1 MGRYSVIA
9 GQNIFDV
16 ALHLYGSIEGIVDL
30 MMNNP
35 DLSLDTTLTVGQEL
49 VYTDGFVIN
58 ADVVAYNAARG
69 IVPANGEHHVYPKY
83 PEGQLSVE
91 FHLPA
96 AVLNVSGTASGTGS
110 LEIDWGDN
118 SEIEK
123 IELRNAR
130 LHLNHTFDNTI
141 KGTRRIRW
149 YSRAEFKTLDWS
161 GLQPDSI
168 FLFHPL
174 RVEELTLQNASV
186 SLEGLRLLDGTYSLR
201 LSGIT
206 TADLTP
212 LAGCRELMTLDMGE
226 GHLKPDVEDAFL
238 YEIVNRYGNRRNCTV
253 TFPVTPSGI
262 YREPDRDPESARY
275 LPVSGMECIWVILHE
290 ESWNEGGPWKFI
302 IEDKIYTVES

>member
-35 DLSLDTTLTVGQEL
+35 DLSLDTTLAVGQEL
-49 VYTDGFVIN
+49 VYTDDFVIN

-83 PEGQLSVE
+83 PEEQLCVE

-96 AVLNVSGTASGTGS
+96 TVLNVSCKASGTSS

-123 IELRNAR
+123 IELRNAP
-130 LHLNHTFDNTI
+130 LYLNHTFDNTI
-141 KGTRRIRW
+141 RGTRRIRW
-149 YSRAEFKTLDWS
+149 YSRAEFQALDWS

-168 FLFHPL
+168 FLFQPL

-186 SLEGLRLLDGTYSLR
+186 SLEGFRLLDGTYSLR

-253 TFPVTPSGI
+253 TLPVAPSGI
-262 YREPDRDPESARY
+262 YREPDRDPESTRY

>member
-1 MGRYSVIA
+1 MGRYRVIA

-83 PEGQLSVE
+83 PEGLLSVE

-96 AVLNVSGTASGTGS
+96 AVLNVSCTALGTGS

-141 KGTRRIRW
+141 RGTRRIRW
-149 YSRAEFKTLDWS
+149 YSRAEFQALDWS

-168 FLFHPL
+168 FLFQPL

-186 SLEGLRLLDGTYSLR
+186 SLEGFRLLDGTYSLR

-253 TFPVTPSGI
+253 TLPVAPSGI
-262 YREPDRDPESARY
+262 YREPDRDPESTRY

>member
-49 VYTDGFVIN
+49 VYTDGFVVN

-96 AVLNVSGTASGTGS
+96 AVLNVSCTASGTGS

-118 SEIEK
+118 SEIEI

-141 KGTRRIRW
+141 RGTRRIRW
-149 YSRAEFKTLDWS
+149 YSRAEFRTLDWS

>member
-1 MGRYSVIA
+1 M
-9 GQNIFDV
+9 
-16 ALHLYGSIEGIVDL
+16 
-30 MMNNP
+30 
-35 DLSLDTTLTVGQEL
+35 
-49 VYTDGFVIN
+49 
-58 ADVVAYNAARG
+58 
-69 IVPANGEHHVYPKY
+69 
-83 PEGQLSVE
+83 E

-96 AVLNVSGTASGTGS
+96 TVLNVSCTASGTGI

-130 LHLNHTFDNTI
+130 LHLTHTFDNTI
-141 KGTRRIRW
+141 RGTRRIRW

-174 RVEELTLQNASV
+174 RIEELALQNASV
-186 SLEGLRLLDGTYSLR
+186 SLEGFRLLDGTYSLR

-253 TFPVTPSGI
+253 TLPVAPSGI
-262 YREPDRDPESARY
+262 YREPDRDPESTRY

>member
-1 MGRYSVIA
+1 MGRYRVIA

-83 PEGQLSVE
+83 PEGLLSVE

-96 AVLNVSGTASGTGS
+96 AVLNVSCTASGTGS

-123 IELRNAR
+123 IKLGNTP
-130 LHLNHTFDNTI
+130 LHLNHTFDNTVR
-141 KGTRRIRW
+141 KTRRIRW
-149 YSRAEFKTLDWS
+149 YSRAEFRTLDWS
-161 GLQPDSI
+161 GLQPVSI

-212 LAGCRELMTLDMGE
+212 LAGCRELMTLDMGG

-262 YREPDRDPESARY
+262 YREPDRDPESTRY

>member
-1 MGRYSVIA
+1 MGRYRVIA

-16 ALHLYGSIEGIVDL
+16 ALHLCGSIEGIVDL

-96 AVLNVSGTASGTGS
+96 SVLNVSCTASGTGS

-141 KGTRRIRW
+141 RGTRRIRW
-149 YSRAEFKTLDWS
+149 YSRAEFRTLDWS

-168 FLFHPL
+168 FLFQPL

>member
-35 DLSLDTTLTVGQEL
+35 DLSLATTLAVGQEL

-96 AVLNVSGTASGTGS
+96 AILNVSCTASGTGS

-130 LHLNHTFDNTI
+130 LHLSHTFDNTI
-141 KGTRRIRW
+141 RKTRRIRW

-186 SLEGLRLLDGTYSLR
+186 SLEGLRLLDGTYSLS
-201 LSGIT
+201 LTGIS

-212 LAGCRELMTLDMGE
+212 LAGFRDLMTLNLGE

-253 TFPVTPSGI
+253 TFPVAPSGI
-262 YREPDRDPESARY
+262 YREPDRDPESTHY

>member
-1 MGRYSVIA
+1 MGRSSVIA

-16 ALHLYGSIEGIVDL
+16 ALHLYGSIEGLVDL

-96 AVLNVSGTASGTGS
+96 AVLNVSCTASGTGS

-238 YEIVNRYGNRRNCTV
+238 YEIVNRYGTRRNCTV

>member
-35 DLSLDTTLTVGQEL
+35 DLSLDTTLAVGQEL

-96 AVLNVSGTASGTGS
+96 AVLNVSCTASGTGS

>member
-1 MGRYSVIA
+1 MGRYRVIA

-96 AVLNVSGTASGTGS
+96 AVLNVSCTASGTGS

-226 GHLKPDVEDAFL
+226 GHLKPDVEDAFRCRKCYIL
-238 YEIVNRYGNRRNCTV
+238 I
-253 TFPVTPSGI
+253 I
-262 YREPDRDPESARY
+262 YFISTIY
-275 LPVSGMECIWVILHE
+275 ICICVC
-290 ESWNEGGPWKFI
+290 
-302 IEDKIYTVES
+302 

>member
-1 MGRYSVIA
+1 MGRYRVIA

-96 AVLNVSGTASGTGS
+96 SVLNVSCTASGTGS

-123 IELRNAR
+123 IELRNTPQ
-130 LHLNHTFDNTI
+130 HLRHTFDNTI
-141 KGTRRIRW
+141 RGLRRIRW
-149 YSRAEFKTLDWS
+149 YSRAEFQVLDWS

-168 FLFHPL
+168 FLFQPL

-186 SLEGLRLLDGTYSLR
+186 SLEGFRLLDGTFSLR

-212 LAGCRELMTLDMGE
+212 LAGCRGLMTLDMGE

-238 YEIVNRYGNRRNCTV
+238 FEIVNRYGNRRNCTV

-262 YREPDRDPESARY
+262 YREPDRDPETARY
-275 LPVSGMECIWVILHE
+275 LPASGMECIWIILHE

-302 IEDKIYTVES
+302 IEDQIYTVEP

>member
-30 MMNNP
+30 MMNNA
-35 DLSLDTTLTVGQEL
+35 DLSLASVLAVGQEL

-96 AVLNVSGTASGTGS
+96 AVLNVSFTASGTGS

-118 SEIEK
+118 SEIEI

-141 KGTRRIRW
+141 RGTRRIRW

-161 GLQPDSI
+161 GLLPDSI
-168 FLFHPL
+168 FLFRPL
-174 RVEELTLQNASV
+174 RVEELTLRDASV
-186 SLEGLRLLDGTYSLR
+186 SLEGFRLLDGTYSLN
-201 LSGIT
+201 LSGISA
-206 TADLTP
+206 ADLIP
-212 LAGCRELMTLDMGE
+212 LAECRELMTLDMGE
-226 GHLKPDVEDAFL
+226 GWLKPSVEDAFL

-253 TFPVTPSGI
+253 TFPVPPSGI
-262 YREPDRDPESARY
+262 YREPDRDPETARY
-275 LPVSGMECIWVILHE
+275 LPSSGMECIWIILHE

>member
-1 MGRYSVIA
+1 MGRYRVIA

-96 AVLNVSGTASGTGS
+96 SVLNVQCDASGTGS

-123 IELRNAR
+123 IELRNTPQ
-130 LHLNHTFDNTI
+130 HLRHTFDNTI
-141 KGTRRIRW
+141 RGTRRIRW
-149 YSRAEFKTLDWS
+149 YSRAEFQVLDWS

-168 FLFHPL
+168 FLFQPL

>member
-96 AVLNVSGTASGTGS
+96 AVLNVSCTASGTGS

-118 SEIEK
+118 SEIEI

-141 KGTRRIRW
+141 RGTRRIRW
-149 YSRAEFKTLDWS
+149 YSRAEFRTLDWS

>member
-30 MMNNP
+30 MMNNA
-35 DLSLDTTLTVGQEL
+35 DLSLASVLAVGQEL

-96 AVLNVSGTASGTGS
+96 AVLNVSFTASGTGS

-118 SEIEK
+118 SEIEI

-141 KGTRRIRW
+141 RGTRQIRW

-161 GLQPDSI
+161 GLLPDSI
-168 FLFHPL
+168 FLFRPL
-174 RVEELTLQNASV
+174 RVEELTLRDASV
-186 SLEGLRLLDGTYSLR
+186 SLEGFRLLDGTYSLN
-201 LSGIT
+201 LSGISA
-206 TADLTP
+206 ADLIP
-212 LAGCRELMTLDMGE
+212 LAECRELMTLDMGE
-226 GHLKPDVEDAFL
+226 GRLKPSVEDAFL

-253 TFPVTPSGI
+253 TFPVPPSGI
-262 YREPDRDPESARY
+262 YREPDRDPETARY
-275 LPVSGMECIWVILHE
+275 LPSSGMECIWIILHE

>member
-96 AVLNVSGTASGTGS
+96 AVLNVSCTASGTGS

-253 TFPVTPSGI
+253 TFLVTPSGI

>member
-96 AVLNVSGTASGTGS
+96 AVLNVSCTASGTGS

-149 YSRAEFKTLDWS
+149 YSRAEFKTLDLS

>member
-1 MGRYSVIA
+1 MGRYRVIA

-96 AVLNVSGTASGTGS
+96 SVLNVSCTASGTGS

-141 KGTRRIRW
+141 RGTRRIRW
-149 YSRAEFKTLDWS
+149 YSRAEFRTLDWS

-168 FLFHPL
+168 FLFQPL

-226 GHLKPDVEDAFL
+226 GHLKPDEEDAFL

>member
-49 VYTDGFVIN
+49 FYTDGFVIN

-96 AVLNVSGTASGTGS
+96 AVLNVSCTASGTGS

>member
-96 AVLNVSGTASGTGS
+96 AVLNVSCTASGTGS

-123 IELRNAR
+123 IELAGHQKFRR
-130 LHLNHTFDNTI
+130 LPHRVGHQQAEEIELLPLHHTVHFGA
-141 KGTRRIRW
+141 K
-149 YSRAEFKTLDWS
+149 
-161 GLQPDSI
+161 
-168 FLFHPL
+168 FLLPL
-174 RVEELTLQNASV
+174 
-186 SLEGLRLLDGTYSLR
+186 
-201 LSGIT
+201 
-206 TADLTP
+206 
-212 LAGCRELMTLDMGE
+212 
-226 GHLKPDVEDAFL
+226 
-238 YEIVNRYGNRRNCTV
+238 
-253 TFPVTPSGI
+253 
-262 YREPDRDPESARY
+262 
-275 LPVSGMECIWVILHE
+275 ME
-290 ESWNEGGPWKFI
+290 
-302 IEDKIYTVES
+302 

>member
-96 AVLNVSGTASGTGS
+96 AVLNVSCTASGTGS

-302 IEDKIYTVES
+302 IETRWLN

>member
-1 MGRYSVIA
+1 MGRYRVIA

-96 AVLNVSGTASGTGS
+96 SVLNVSCTASGTGS

-141 KGTRRIRW
+141 RGTRRIRW
-149 YSRAEFKTLDWS
+149 YSRAEFRTLDWS

-168 FLFHPL
+168 FLFQPL

-212 LAGCRELMTLDMGE
+212 LARCRELMTLDMGE

>member
-9 GQNIFDV
+9 GQNIFNV

-96 AVLNVSGTASGTGS
+96 AVLNVSCTASGTGS

>member
-96 AVLNVSGTASGTGS
+96 AVLNVSCTASGTGS

-118 SEIEK
+118 SEIEI

-141 KGTRRIRW
+141 RGTRRIRW

-161 GLQPDSI
+161 GLKPDSI

-186 SLEGLRLLDGTYSLR
+186 SLEGLRLLDGTYTLR

-212 LAGCRELMTLDMGE
+212 LVGCRGLMTLDMGE

-262 YREPDRDPESARY
+262 YREPDRDPESTRY

>member
-1 MGRYSVIA
+1 MGRYRVIA

-96 AVLNVSGTASGTGS
+96 SVLNVSCTASGTGS

-141 KGTRRIRW
+141 RGTRRIRW
-149 YSRAEFKTLDWS
+149 YSRAEFRTLDWS

-168 FLFHPL
+168 FLFQPL

-253 TFPVTPSGI
+253 SFPVTPSGI

>member
-16 ALHLYGSIEGIVDL
+16 ALHLYGSIEGIVNL

-96 AVLNVSGTASGTGS
+96 AVLNVSCTASGTGS

>member
-96 AVLNVSGTASGTGS
+96 AVLNVSCTASGTGS

-149 YSRAEFKTLDWS
+149 YSRAEFKTLDRS

>member
-49 VYTDGFVIN
+49 VYTDGFVVN

-69 IVPANGEHHVYPKY
+69 IVPANGEYHVYPKY

-96 AVLNVSGTASGTGS
+96 AVLNVSCTASGTGS

-141 KGTRRIRW
+141 RGTRRIRW
-149 YSRAEFKTLDWS
+149 YSRAEFRTLDWS

>member
-1 MGRYSVIA
+1 MGRYRVIA

-35 DLSLDTTLTVGQEL
+35 DLSLATVLTVGQEL
-49 VYTDGFVIN
+49 VYTDDFVID
-58 ADVVAYNAARG
+58 ADVVAYNAARS

-83 PEGQLSVE
+83 PEEQLCVE

-96 AVLNVSGTASGTGS
+96 TVLNVSCTASGTGS

-174 RVEELTLQNASV
+174 RIEELALRDASV
-186 SLEGLRLLDGTYSLR
+186 SLEGFRLLDGTYSLN
-201 LSGIT
+201 LSGIS

-212 LAGCRELMTLDMGE
+212 LAGFRELMTLDMGG
-226 GHLKPDVEDAFL
+226 GHLKPSVEDAFL

-253 TFPVTPSGI
+253 TFPVPPSGI
-262 YREPDRDPESARY
+262 YREPDRDPETARY
-275 LPVSGMECIWVILHE
+275 LPSSGMECIWIILHE

>member
-96 AVLNVSGTASGTGS
+96 AVLNVSCTASGTGS

-186 SLEGLRLLDGTYSLR
+186 SLEGLRLLDGPYSLR

>member
-96 AVLNVSGTASGTGS
+96 AVLNVSCTSSCTGS
-110 LEIDWGDN
+110 QEIDWGDH

>member
-35 DLSLDTTLTVGQEL
+35 DLSLDTTLAVGQEL
-49 VYTDGFVIN
+49 VYTDDFVIN

-83 PEGQLSVE
+83 PEEQLCVE

-96 AVLNVSGTASGTGS
+96 TVLNVSCTASGTSS

-123 IELRNAR
+123 IELRNAP
-130 LHLNHTFDNTI
+130 LYLNHTFDNTI
-141 KGTRRIRW
+141 RGTRRIRW
-149 YSRAEFKTLDWS
+149 YSRAEFQALDWS

-168 FLFHPL
+168 FLFQPL

-186 SLEGLRLLDGTYSLR
+186 SLEGFRLLDGTYSLR

-253 TFPVTPSGI
+253 TLTVAPSGI
-262 YREPDRDPESARY
+262 YREPDRDPESTRY

>member
-69 IVPANGEHHVYPKY
+69 IVTANGEHHVYPKY

-96 AVLNVSGTASGTGS
+96 AVLNVSCTASGTGS